1 MFCCCLCM
9 SDEEEISGDEDKVSS
24 EIFDTKNMVTV
35 VKTYNI
41 RDNIYY
47 KTLIDSVQA
56 DDD

>member
-1 MFCCCLCM
+1 M

-24 EIFDTKNMVTV
+24 EIFDTNNMVTV